1 MKITAR
7 SMMRSIAASLVMSLA
22 LGSVAIAGP
31 IGIVDDFSGDLSAY
45 TNTRILKATLANPD
59 NVYSWEISGGALRI
73 NTTTFG
79 GIEQYA
85 LTRGD
90 YTLDV
95 GQELQVD
102 YVSTNTNTQDIGLY
116 VGAATPTS
124 GVRADY
130 VNIYVRNNG
139 QLFSRGF
146 NGTTELSLSGGGTP
160 VLDALFIK
168 RLTAN
173 SFELGT
179 YDGAT
184 RTVLITRSGLTSSSI
199 GNVIG
204 LYADIRQAG
213 IRGSVDNLR
222 LVPEPASMTLLG
234 MSMIG
239 LLARRRS

>member
-1 MKITAR
+1 MKITAK
-7 SMMRSIAASLVMSLA
+7 MIVRSIAAGLVMSMA

-31 IGIVDDFSGDLSAY
+31 IGLVDDFSGNLAAY
-45 TNTRILKATLANPD
+45 TNTRILKATPANPD
-59 NVYSWEISGGALRI
+59 NVYSWEISGGALRV
-73 NTTTFG
+73 NTATFG

-168 RLTAN
+168 RNTA
-173 SFELGT
+173 STFELGT
-179 YDGAT
+179 YDGNV
-184 RTVLITRSGLTSSSI
+184 RTVLISRTMTNTSI

-222 LVPEPASMTLLG
+222 IIPEPASLALLG

-239 LLARRRS
+239 LLARRRA